1 VYVGNLSWET
11 SWQSLKDHFRSAG
24 EVTHADVM
32 TEPNGRSK
40 GCAIVRF
47 ASAQD
52 AANAIQQLHD
62 SELDGRTIFVREDR
76 EAGGGGGGV
85 VGGGGFSAETGGLPP
100 PVAPVSR
107 AVGGGRGAVA
117 QQYGAPAVGLPPAPK
132 AAGGGSGSRV
142 YVGNLSWETSW
153 QELKDHFRNAGEVSH
168 ADVMMEHDGRSKGCG
183 IVSFASARDAG
194 TAIGTLHD
202 SELHGRKIFVRED
215 REASVPGGGKGGGQG
230 TAGCQVY
237 VGNLPWETTWM
248 NLKDH
253 FREAGNVLRA
263 DVVTDPE
270 GKSRGFGT
278 VLFSTTRDA
287 AKAIQLFNETPFGSR
302 TIEVR
307 PDQFQGR

>member
-1 VYVGNLSWET
+1 MFGGRGRGGGGKGRGGGGGGAVYVGNLSWET
-11 SWQSLKDHFRSAG
+11 SWQGLKDHFRSAG

-76 EAGGGGGGV
+76 EAGGGGGV
-85 VGGGGFSAETGGLPP
+85 VGGGGFAAETGGLPP
-100 PVAPVSR
+100 PVAPYNAPAASR
-107 AVGGGRGAVA
+107 AVGGGRGGVA

-183 IVSFASARDAG
+183 IVSFASARDAAN
-194 TAIGTLHD
+194 AINTLHQ
-202 SELHGRKIFVRED
+202 SELGR
-215 REASVPGGGKGGGQG
+215 ALGLGLGLG
-230 TAGCQVY
+230 
-237 VGNLPWETTWM
+237 
-248 NLKDH
+248 
-253 FREAGNVLRA
+253 
-263 DVVTDPE
+263 
-270 GKSRGFGT
+270 
-278 VLFSTTRDA
+278 
-287 AKAIQLFNETPFGSR
+287 
-302 TIEVR
+302 
-307 PDQFQGR
+307 